1 MGKKN
6 WGFPR
11 VEGKKVNKKQT
22 SAGTG
27 VAALSDRALNEASV
41 KGNDPDLTS

>member
-27 VAALSDRALNEASV
+27 VAVLSDRALNGGLSEG
-41 KGNDPDLTS
+41 K